1 MSDSTLHFPKFSVGS
16 YKDIGVLTEALWMSR
31 NQDDNTEIPKMF
43 KSLKDLSPNQS
54 ALVEY
59 VANCKKNTVVKSDV
73 MKNNISNYIKALEKI
88 DLTSYLENR
97 IKLLLNEVRDLLSH
111 IEKKDFEKVKKFVHQ
126 TKHLFRGATG
136 VRHVDFI
143 GHKKY

>member
-1 MSDSTLHFPKFSVGS
+1 ML
-16 YKDIGVLTEALWMSR
+16 
-31 NQDDNTEIPKMF
+31 
-43 KSLKDLSPNQS
+43 KSLKDFSPSQS
-54 ALVEY
+54 TLVEY
-59 VANCKKNTVVKSDV
+59 VANCKKNTVVKSDI

-88 DLTSYLENR
+88 ELTSYLENK

-111 IEKKDFEKVKKFVHQ
+111 IEKKDFENVKKFVHQ
-126 TKHLFRGATG
+126 TKHLFRGTTG

>member
-1 MSDSTLHFPKFSVGS
+1 ML
-16 YKDIGVLTEALWMSR
+16 
-31 NQDDNTEIPKMF
+31 

-59 VANCKKNTVVKSDV
+59 VANCNKDTVIKSDI
-73 MKNNISNYIKALEKI
+73 MKNNISNYIKTLEKI
-88 DLTSYLENR
+88 DLTSYLENK
-97 IKLLLNEVRDLLSH
+97 IKLLLNEVSDLLSH
-111 IEKKDFEKVKKFVHQ
+111 IEQKNFENVKKFVHQ

-143 GHKKY
+143 GHKKN